1 MISPRWSTL
10 ASGLVLVLAL
20 GVGSDARAQHGVAGM
35 AGPAWGDPFGGAY
48 GFSPYGYGAYG
59 GLSPY
64 DGGYGGFTMFPM
76 PGFAESLGVIPQ
88 TTFEFPGLFSGVT
101 SVRGW
106 DRPTRSVPRPRV
118 RRRR

>member
-20 GVGSDARAQHGVAGM
+20 GVGRNAQAQYGM
-35 AGPAWGDPFGGAY
+35 AGPAWGDPFGGAS

-59 GLSPY
+59 GFSPY
-64 DGGYGGFTMFPM
+64 GGGYGGFTMFPM
-76 PGFAESLGVIPQ
+76 PGFAESLGAIPQ
-88 TTFEFPGLFSGVT
+88 TTFAFPGLFSGVT
-101 SVRGW
+101 SVPGW
-106 DRPTRSVPRPRV
+106 DGPRRSVTRPRV